1 MLRIITAKKEK
12 KNIQSEFAEFLIEY
26 AVEMCLTFAIN
37 MCCGQ
42 HQKFKGLSLQCN
54 ND

>member
-12 KNIQSEFAEFLIEY
+12 KNIQSEFASIEY
-26 AVEMCLTFAIN
+26 AVEMCLKFAIN